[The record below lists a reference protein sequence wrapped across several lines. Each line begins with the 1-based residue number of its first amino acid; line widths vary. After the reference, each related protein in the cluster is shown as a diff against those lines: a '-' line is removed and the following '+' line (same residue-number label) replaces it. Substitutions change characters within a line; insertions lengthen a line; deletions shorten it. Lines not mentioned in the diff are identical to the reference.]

1 MIKNIP
7 YWRLSSF
14 YWFYF
19 ATLGAF
25 IPYFSLYLSDA
36 GFNAIEIGQLMAVI
50 MGTKIVAPY
59 LWGWIAD
66 HRGSR
71 LGIIRIGAVLAML
84 GYTGIFFS
92 ISFWWLFLVLMVFS
106 FFWNAILPQFEALTF
121 NHLSKNEHQYSWVR
135 IWGSIGFVV
144 AVTIMGIVFSS
155 VSISHLPWF
164 VWSLLGGIAF
174 STFLISDHS
183 GAVHKESHQP
193 LSHILKNKQVVALLL
208 ACLLIQASHGPYY
221 TFYSIYTE
229 SHGYDKSWIGVL
241 WAIGVLSEVIAFAMM
256 PYLVKKFGLRTLL
269 LFSLF
274 SGSLRWLLIGF
285 YIDNVYITTFAQI
298 FHASTFGIYHA
309 VAIAYIHHYFK
320 GKNQGKGQALYSSI
334 SFGLGGAI
342 GSLYGGYLWDSAGA
356 SMTFTI
362 SAILSFLAFMISWK
376 YTDKENTIDS

>member
-71 LGIIRIGAVLAML
+71 ICIIRIGAVLAML

-135 IWGSIGFVV
+135 IWGSMGFVV
-144 AVTIMGIVFSS
+144 AVTIMGIVFSL

-164 VWSLLGGIAF
+164 VWSLLGGIVL
-174 STFLISDHS
+174 STFLISDNS
-183 GAVHKESHQP
+183 GSVHKESHQP

-208 ACLLIQASHGPYY
+208 ACLLIQVSHGPYY

-229 SHGYDKSWIGVL
+229 SNGYDKSWIGVL

-285 YIDNVYITTFAQI
+285 YIDNVFITTFAQI

-309 VAIAYIHHYFK
+309 VAIAYIHRYFK

-342 GSLYGGYLWDSAGA
+342 GSLYGGYLWESAGA

-376 YTDKENTIDS
+376 YTEKEKN

>member
-25 IPYFSLYLSDA
+25 IPYFGLYLSDA
-36 GFNAIEIGQLMAVI
+36 GFNAIEIGQLMAII
-50 MGTKIVAPY
+50 MGTKIIAPY

-66 HRGSR
+66 HRGNR
-71 LGIIRIGAVLAML
+71 LTIIRFGAIMALL
-84 GYTGIFFS
+84 GFSGIFFTFT
-92 ISFWWLFLVLMVFS
+92 FWWLFLVLMLFS
-106 FFWNAILPQFEALTF
+106 FFWNAILPQYEALTF
-121 NHLSKNEHQYSWVR
+121 NHLAKNEHQYSWVR

-144 AVTIMGIVFSS
+144 AVTVMGIIFSS
-155 VSISHLPWF
+155 VSISYLPWF
-164 VWSLLGGIAF
+164 VLVLLGGSSLA
-174 STFLISDHS
+174 TFIIYDHS
-183 GAVHKESHQP
+183 GEVHKESHQS
-193 LSHILKNKQVVALLL
+193 LKHILKNKHVVALLI
-208 ACLLIQASHGPYY
+208 ACLFVQASHGPYY

-256 PYLVKKFGLRTLL
+256 PYLVKKFGLRSLL

-285 YIDNVYITTFAQI
+285 YIDNVFITTFAQL

-309 VAIAYIHHYFK
+309 VAIAYIHRYFK
-320 GKNQGKGQALYSSI
+320 GRNQGKGQALYSSI
-334 SFGLGGAI
+334 SFGLGGAL
-342 GSLYGGYLWDSAGA
+342 GSLFGGYLWDSAGA
-356 SMTFTI
+356 SMTFTL
-362 SAILSFLAFMISWK
+362 SAVLSFMAFLISWK
-376 YTDKENTIDS
+376 YTEK

>member
-144 AVTIMGIVFSS
+144 AVTIMGIVFNS

-164 VWSLLGGIAF
+164 VWSLLGGIVL

-183 GAVHKESHQP
+183 GAVHKKSHQP

-229 SHGYDKSWIGVL
+229 SHGYEKSWIGVL

-285 YIDNVYITTFAQI
+285 YIDNVFITTFAQI

-309 VAIAYIHHYFK
+309 VAIAYIHRYFK

-342 GSLYGGYLWDSAGA
+342 GSLYGGYLWESAGA

-376 YTDKENTIDS
+376 YTEKEKN